1 VRLTPLPSQNTAA
14 SPHTTSSPLR
24 DARVSVVYSSAFSIQ
39 FLDLTGRIRFLVHH
53 NNLFVTMC
61 ALTQDVYYFRPF
73 QIAELRG
80 FLGSLR
86 HLRRPSRWRV
96 PRWSSSH

>member
-1 VRLTPLPSQNTAA
+1 
-14 SPHTTSSPLR
+14 
-24 DARVSVVYSSAFSIQ
+24 
-39 FLDLTGRIRFLVHH
+39 
-53 NNLFVTMC
+53 MC

-86 HLRRPSRWRV
+86 HLRKANQWWRV
-96 PRWSSSH
+96 PRWSSSHWSITPLLSTATNAGVPSLPFKTLCGFEMTTAGAIEA